1 MGTFIK
7 VIIFIIVLYLGATA
21 ALPWI
26 KYKMFE
32 NAFKNALNT
41 SELENIPVNIVRA
54 AEDTGVPIREDDVV
68 IEEYVDKLKY
78 SVTYDAVAELPF
90 KTLKFTYTV
99 EGYKNIE
106 AE

>member
-1 MGTFIK
+1 MGTFVR
-7 VIIFIIVLYLGATA
+7 VIIFIIVLYLGAMA

-32 NAFKNALNT
+32 NAFENAVDSSN
-41 SELENIPVNIVRA
+41 LENIPVNIAKA
-54 AEDTGVPIREDDVV
+54 AEDVGIPVTEEDVI
-68 IEEYVDKLKY
+68 IEEYVDKRKF
-78 SVTYDAVAELPF
+78 SVTYDAEAELPF
-90 KTLKFTYTV
+90 KTLKFTYTI

>member
-1 MGTFIK
+1 MGTFVR
-7 VIIFIIVLYLGATA
+7 VIIFIIVLYIGGTA
-21 ALPWI
+21 ALPWV
-26 KYKMFE
+26 KFKMFE
-32 NAFKNALNT
+32 NAFKNAVDSSNV
-41 SELENIPVNIVRA
+41 ENIPVNIAKA
-54 AEDTGVPIREDDVV
+54 AVDAGIPITEEDVL

-78 SVTYDAVAELPF
+78 SVTYEAEAEIPF